1 MSLIGRLC
9 LGPQTGGVPSSD
21 VPILCYNCGVVVP
34 VGDELSNLN
43 DIARAGMR
51 KSDRLVEQLLKGV
64 IGLAA
69 IANGFHGCWAVM
81 PPPNLVR
88 QLCTRLPSTFFRAPL
103 SVRVSSSSLPS
114 FLAHAH
120 TDT

>member
-1 MSLIGRLC
+1 MVRVARVVCDMGCVWCGWCGVRSWV
-9 LGPQTGGVPSSD
+9 GPQAGGVPSSD
-21 VPILCYNCGVVVP
+21 IPILCYNCGVVVP

-69 IANGFHGCWAVM
+69 IANGFHVCWVVM
-81 PPPNLVR
+81 PPNLVR
-88 QLCTRLPSTFFRAPL
+88 
-103 SVRVSSSSLPS
+103 
-114 FLAHAH
+114 
-120 TDT
+120 